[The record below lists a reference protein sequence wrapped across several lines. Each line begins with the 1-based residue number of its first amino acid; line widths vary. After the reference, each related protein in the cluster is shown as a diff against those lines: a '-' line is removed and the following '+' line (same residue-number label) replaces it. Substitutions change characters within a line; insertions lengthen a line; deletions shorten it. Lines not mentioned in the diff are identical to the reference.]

1 MTFTCR
7 WSIVFYGAN
16 FAPRFTRGMW
26 AMIAVSIAM
35 AIWVALLSWQQVRTE
50 KRREAEAAGISVTEK
65 EQDLTAIQGSEK
77 V

>member
-1 MTFTCR
+1 
-7 WSIVFYGAN
+7 
-16 FAPRFTRGMW
+16 MW

-65 EQDLTAIQGSEK
+65 EQVLTAIQGSEK

>member
-1 MTFTCR
+1 
-7 WSIVFYGAN
+7 
-16 FAPRFTRGMW
+16 MW

-50 KRREAEAAGISVTEK
+50 KRRDTEAVGISVAQK
-65 EQDLTAIQGSEK
+65 EEDLSGMQGQRGSADLGLK